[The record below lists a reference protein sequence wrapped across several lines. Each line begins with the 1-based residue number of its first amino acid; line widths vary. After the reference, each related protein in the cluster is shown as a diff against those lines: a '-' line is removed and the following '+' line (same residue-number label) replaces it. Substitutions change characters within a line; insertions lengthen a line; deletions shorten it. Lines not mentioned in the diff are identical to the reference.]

1 MKTQSK
7 MGHWILLIPSQD
19 NFNYYMLRLDI
30 PKGKISNKAR
40 KQNNNSNN
48 NNNNKSKKNNETLT
62 NKALF

>member
-30 PKGKISNKAR
+30 PKGKMSNKAR
-40 KQNNNSNN
+40 KQNNNNN
-48 NNNNKSKKNNETLT
+48 NNNNKKK
-62 NKALF
+62 

>member
-48 NNNNKSKKNNETLT
+48 NNNKSRKNNETLT